1 MLLLYD
7 SVAGVLQSL
16 PLVPLVIFNLPGI
29 SCKQKAI
36 KDISGGSGDNTDA
49 DQQTWGDAVLD
60 L

>member
-36 KDISGGSGDNTDA
+36 KDISGGSGDITDA